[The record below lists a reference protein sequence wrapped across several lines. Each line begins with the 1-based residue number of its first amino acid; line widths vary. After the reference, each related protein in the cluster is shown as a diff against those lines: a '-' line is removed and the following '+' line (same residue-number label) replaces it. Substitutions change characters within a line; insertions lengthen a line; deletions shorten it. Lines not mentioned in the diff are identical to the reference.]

1 MWKLTIIEDDEGIRR
16 ELADHFVRLGFSVIA
31 PESWENIRQDV
42 EGADAVLLDIQLG
55 EKDGIALCRE
65 IRAVSSVPVLFV
77 TCQDSEQQELAAICA
92 GGDDFIR
99 KPYSLPVLTARAQRI
114 LRRNSQAKE
123 SITVENATLN
133 LVFGQI
139 EYQGEQLELSKKEQ
153 QMLYFLFLNE
163 GRVVP
168 RDELVEYLWDN
179 KWYVDENILNVN
191 LSRLRKRLGEIG
203 LGELIR
209 TVPKQGY
216 LAGKERI

>member
-1 MWKLTIIEDDEGIRR
+1 M
-16 ELADHFVRLGFSVIA
+16 
-31 PESWENIRQDV
+31 
-42 EGADAVLLDIQLG
+42 
-55 EKDGIALCRE
+55 
-65 IRAVSSVPVLFV
+65 
-77 TCQDSEQQELAAICA
+77 
-92 GGDDFIR
+92 
-99 KPYSLPVLTARAQRI
+99 
-114 LRRNSQAKE
+114 
-123 SITVENATLN
+123 ENATLN